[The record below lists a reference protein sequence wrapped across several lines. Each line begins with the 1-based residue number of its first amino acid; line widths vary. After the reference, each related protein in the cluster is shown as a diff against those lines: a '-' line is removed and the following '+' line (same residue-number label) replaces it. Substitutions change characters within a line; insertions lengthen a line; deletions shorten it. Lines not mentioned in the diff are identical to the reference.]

1 MQMTKTFGDGHSIEV
16 KIAREKRGAGWNNYI
31 NSITYLTKVISILSD
46 RIPGVEI
53 ILKKINC
60 KIFTVGLSSRLG
72 FVGLLSIFALAEDSK
87 FNFASHL

>member
-16 KIAREKRGAGWNNYI
+16 KIAREKVGAGWNNYI

-53 ILKKINC
+53 I
-60 KIFTVGLSSRLG
+60 
-72 FVGLLSIFALAEDSK
+72 
-87 FNFASHL
+87 